1 MVCRGQAFHYV
12 IRQQVSVLFCEAID
26 VVNDLTG
33 VVHDLELWRVK
44 LGGLLEV
51 WIRLLL

>member
-51 WIRLLL
+51 WIWLLL